1 MELQSENINMYSM
14 RVLTAV
20 ISVGTLVFYSSIMK
34 LYNCKQDIK
43 ILLFLKIVLTNT
55 KMCAIIYMQQ
65 DLKILNNQIN
75 RTEIEKHSKSNLYC
89 I

>member
-20 ISVGTLVFYSSIMK
+20 IAVGTLVFYSSIMK

-43 ILLFLKIVLTNT
+43 ILLFLKSLDKHKDVRYN
-55 KMCAIIYMQQ
+55 IYATGFKNPKQ
-65 DLKILNNQIN
+65 
-75 RTEIEKHSKSNLYC
+75 SN
-89 I
+89 